1 MDDPIEIDPVQD
13 QLNQVVVAV
22 AHLMART
29 MDFEFQYLVHQVG
42 TQRVHVRQAA
52 EAANRIVVRC
62 SRLVDDVRS
71 YERYDRRRREEDA
84 ELKNNDRGEDVCD
97 F

>member
-1 MDDPIEIDPVQD
+1 MDRPVEVDPFQD

-22 AHLMART
+22 ALLMARS

-42 TQRVHVRQAA
+42 TERHHVRKTAQ
-52 EAANRIVVRC
+52 AANRIVVLC
-62 SRLVDDVRS
+62 GRLIDDVRS
-71 YERYDRRRREEDA
+71 YERYDRWRREEDA
-84 ELKNNDRGEDVCD
+84 ELENRDGENDEYD

>member
-1 MDDPIEIDPVQD
+1 MDSPVEVDPFQD

-22 AHLMART
+22 ALLMARA

-42 TQRVHVRQAA
+42 TERHHVRKAA
-52 EAANRIVVRC
+52 DAANRIVVLCR
-62 SRLVDDVRS
+62 RLIDDVRS
-71 YERYDRRRREEDA
+71 YERYDRWRREEDA
-84 ELKNNDRGEDVCD
+84 ELQNREREDDEID

>member
-1 MDDPIEIDPVQD
+1 MDGPIEIDPFQD

-22 AHLMART
+22 ALLMARA

-42 TQRVHVRQAA
+42 VERPHVRKAA
-52 EAANRIVVRC
+52 EAANRIVVLCR
-62 SRLVDDVRS
+62 RLVDDVRS
-71 YERYDRRRREEDA
+71 YERHDRWRREEDA
-84 ELKNNDRGEDVCD
+84 ELENDERQEDGYD

>member
-1 MDDPIEIDPVQD
+1 MDDPIEIDPFQD

-22 AHLMART
+22 ALLMARA

-42 TQRVHVRQAA
+42 TERGHVRKAA

-62 SRLVDDVRS
+62 GRLVDDVRI
-71 YERYDRRRREEDA
+71 YERYDRRRREEDV
-84 ELKNNDRGEDVCD
+84 ELKNNDREKDACD